1 MLHRSWSP
9 TFTPNIGSDEHDAW
23 ERGYKAVN
31 ESFATTVVE
40 LAGDEEIALLCRDYQ
55 LMLVSGYV
63 RKQRPTAIIH
73 QSFET
78 PWPWPSDFEI
88 LPSNWRYELLHSLLL
103 ADVISFSSNQDID
116 AFIACAKSTLGDEIR
131 VEDSKSQHLSF
142 GDHQIQ
148 LTVSPPP
155 VRSSRF
161 KLVAEFEATQRAISQ
176 LNEWSGQ
183 HTFVTV
189 DRAEPH
195 KNIVRS
201 INAFGELLKKQPELT
216 NDVRFLLYLTPGP
229 AHISAYKRLLEEI
242 RRSARRVNDRS
253 NGVNPVH
260 IREDGN
266 FSRAVAALATYD
278 TLVSVPLVDGTGRS
292 ILDGPLVNTKQGGM
306 ILSET
311 TAAAELLA
319 DQVSLVGFSDVAAM
333 ASAMS
338 DAVAE
343 DSSSRKNKSDD
354 TRRTIENL
362 VGATDSGQ
370 PIYEIIERLIET
382 VD

>member
-1 MLHRSWSP
+1 MVTLS
-9 TFTPNIGSDEHDAW
+9 G
-23 ERGYKAVN
+23 
-31 ESFATTVVE
+31 
-40 LAGDEEIALLCRDYQ
+40 AGQ
-55 LMLVSGYV
+55 
-63 RKQRPTAIIH
+63 
-73 QSFET
+73 
-78 PWPWPSDFEI
+78 
-88 LPSNWRYELLHSLLL
+88 
-103 ADVISFSSNQDID
+103 
-116 AFIACAKSTLGDEIR
+116 
-131 VEDSKSQHLSF
+131 
-142 GDHQIQ
+142 
-148 LTVSPPP
+148 
-155 VRSSRF
+155 
-161 KLVAEFEATQRAISQ
+161 
-176 LNEWSGQ
+176 
-183 HTFVTV
+183 
-189 DRAEPH
+189 
-195 KNIVRS
+195 
-201 INAFGELLKKQPELT
+201 

-278 TLVSVPLVDGTGRS
+278 TLVSVPLVAGTGRS